1 MAEIMKIS
9 VRIKDSGLVSFL
21 FPLTYL
27 SHSYF
32 LLSFF
37 FSFLTFELRNSVMSC
52 ITVTT
57 LTVTMSCD
65 ISESDITY
73 QEIIT
78 LIYIIHNI

>member
-37 FSFLTFELRNSVMSC
+37 FSFLTFELSKRRNSVMSC

-73 QEIIT
+73 HER
-78 LIYIIHNI
+78 

>member
-37 FSFLTFELRNSVMSC
+37 FSFLTFELSKRRNSVCHVLLSQHSQSQC
-52 ITVTT
+52 HVTYQR
-57 LTVTMSCD
+57 D
-65 ISESDITY
+65 DITY
-73 QEIIT
+73 HER
-78 LIYIIHNI
+78 